1 MTAKLRLFGA
11 SEDDVRVTLYRDH
24 AGWCPY
30 CQKVWMMLEEKK
42 VPYRIERINMRSYGE
57 KPAWFLKKVPSGLLP
72 VLELDGKIITESL
85 VIMQIIEQTFPDIPM
100 IPEEH
105 FDRANTLLRLER
117 QLFSDWCGLV
127 FRPSGPGP
135 FGGGARKQF
144 EETFDKVNAALGG
157 LSGPWF
163 LGGDTPSIVD
173 LQYVSHVERMNASCL
188 YWKGLQLRSTER
200 WANIER
206 WFAAFEE
213 RPSYV
218 ATKSDYYTHVM
229 DIPPQYGPG
238 YSDSSDEVKEAQLKI
253 DGHATWRLPLSLS
266 SSDAE
271 PLPDSMNPGDEAAR
285 HEAAYKLISNYDAVV
300 KFCCRGMGERGAK
313 QFGAPLADPTAVPNL
328 NYEEKVDKL
337 LRTTVLLLLDGSAGV
352 STGETSEE
360 GKGVASC
367 LAYLRDRIGVP
378 RDMSYPAAMTLRAH
392 LNYIIDAI

>member
-1 MTAKLRLFGA
+1 M
-11 SEDDVRVTLYRDH
+11 
-24 AGWCPY
+24 
-30 CQKVWMMLEEKK
+30 
-42 VPYRIERINMRSYGE
+42 
-57 KPAWFLKKVPSGLLP
+57 
-72 VLELDGKIITESL
+72 
-85 VIMQIIEQTFPDIPM
+85 
-100 IPEEH
+100 
-105 FDRANTLLRLER
+105 
-117 QLFSDWCGLV
+117 
-127 FRPSGPGP
+127 
-135 FGGGARKQF
+135 
-144 EETFDKVNAALGG
+144 
-157 LSGPWF
+157 
-163 LGGDTPSIVD
+163 
-173 LQYVSHVERMNASCL
+173 
-188 YWKGLQLRSTER
+188 
-200 WANIER
+200 
-206 WFAAFEE
+206 
-213 RPSYV
+213 

-300 KFCCRGMGERGAK
+300 KFCCRGMGEPGAK

-328 NYEEKVDKL
+328 NYKEKVDKL

-360 GKGVASC
+360 GKDVASC

-392 LNYIIDAI
+392 LNYVIDAI